1 MYTEAEDW
9 IDKRIGEARRA
20 QQLAVTDAV
29 ELRVKDL
36 VKGKLGEAPLT
47 AKELADTAKA
57 LIADMATPVAS
68 EVQSSHEN

>member
-20 QQLAVTDAV
+20 QQPTVTDAV
-29 ELRVKDL
+29 AIRITTLL
-36 VKGKLGEAPLT
+36 KGKLGDAPLT

-57 LIADMATPVAS
+57 LFDDMALPVAP
-68 EVQSSHEN
+68 EVQPNHEN